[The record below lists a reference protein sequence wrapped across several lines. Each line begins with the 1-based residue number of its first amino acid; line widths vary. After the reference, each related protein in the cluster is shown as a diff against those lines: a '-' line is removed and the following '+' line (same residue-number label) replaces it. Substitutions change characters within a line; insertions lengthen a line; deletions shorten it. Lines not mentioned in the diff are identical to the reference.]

1 MNSPPLWVFCLSFQ
15 GFFDHFLFS
24 LGFASVFDQISI
36 KIVLLKRNHLQ
47 ITIKFPSAHIIR
59 HLYYYFKPCWCKFCG
74 ILEFSPWVLGFFSE
88 FWVFPWV
95 LHFLEIEFYSK
106 CRISKPG
113 LMQKKIVQK
122 KEEITTR
129 YVPKSFRYLVDKKTF
144 LGLRGNVPSEVFTQ
158 VAH

>member
-47 ITIKFPSAHIIR
+47 ITIKFLSAHIIR

-74 ILEFSPWVLGFFSE
+74 MLEFSPWVLVFSLFYGAFTWVCAFF
-88 FWVFPWV
+88 FD
-95 LHFLEIEFYSK
+95 K
-106 CRISKPG
+106 CRNSKLDLAVRIRMARRSQCLIFTKMFFCISCCQ
-113 LMQKKIVQK
+113 LFVS
-122 KEEITTR
+122 
-129 YVPKSFRYLVDKKTF
+129 KS
-144 LGLRGNVPSEVFTQ
+144 N
-158 VAH
+158 

>member
-47 ITIKFPSAHIIR
+47 ITIKFLSAHIIR

-106 CRISKPG
+106 CGFSKPV
-113 LMQKKIVQK
+113 LVKKLCF
-122 KEEITTR
+122 
-129 YVPKSFRYLVDKKTF
+129 STF
-144 LGLRGNVPSEVFTQ
+144 LSKKSLGK
-158 VAH
+158 

>member
-36 KIVLLKRNHLQ
+36 KIVLLKRNHFQ

-95 LHFLEIEFYSK
+95 LHFLEIDFYSK
-106 CRISKPG
+106 CRIFKPV
-113 LMQKKIVQK
+113 L
-122 KEEITTR
+122 EID
-129 YVPKSFRYLVDKKTF
+129 F
-144 LGLRGNVPSEVFTQ
+144 LRGMSLICLLFRAEYKPRGYYLELWPQ
-158 VAH
+158 L